1 MAINV
6 YYAKLNNMG
15 DLLNE
20 YIIPEVTGE
29 KVIECPNA
37 IKFDVMGIGSYGAAI
52 WANREKTLSAISKDL
67 IKKTYG
73 KFVTKPCA
81 VWGTG
86 FFEDYSNCSLQLVR
100 KNVSFIAVRG
110 ALSQRII
117 EQSLGRDINPVLC
130 DGGILSSKLIK
141 DSIIK
146 KYRVG
151 FIPHYKEHDFCKE
164 NGLWRYFSEN
174 AERTI
179 INLREEPLDVIKRI
193 SECEFIVSSSLH
205 GCIVADS
212 FGIPN
217 VRVSISNI
225 PGTGF
230 KFDDYYS
237 GFGINNPPIYI
248 KNITDIPKVT
258 QIKDNYKITKSM
270 VDKKKTAMEECLR
283 KYVAEYI
290 INNRER

>member
-1 MAINV
+1 
-6 YYAKLNNMG
+6 MG

-29 KVIECPNA
+29 AVVNCPNA
-37 IKFDVMGIGSYGAAI
+37 IKFDIMGIGSYGAAI
-52 WANREKTLSAISKDL
+52 WANKEDTLSSISKDL
-67 IKKTYG
+67 VKKVYG
-73 KFVTKPCA
+73 KFTTKPCA

-86 FFEDYSNCSLQLVR
+86 FFRDYSDRPLYLLR

-110 ALSQRII
+110 ALSQKII
-117 EQSLGRDINPVLC
+117 EKSLSREIEPVLC

-141 DSIIK
+141 DPIIK

-151 FIPHYKEHDFCKE
+151 FIPHYKEHDLCKE
-164 NGLWRYFSEN
+164 NGLWKHFSEN
-174 AERTI
+174 TERTI
-179 INLREEPLDVIKRI
+179 INLRDEPLEVIKRI

-212 FGIPN
+212 FNIPN
-217 VRVSISNI
+217 IRVSISDI

-237 GFGINNPPIYI
+237 GFGLNNPAIHI
-248 KNITDIPKVT
+248 KKIADIPEET
-258 QIKDNYKITKSM
+258 RIKESYKITKSM
-270 VDKKKTAMEECLR
+270 VDEKKIAMEECLR
-283 KYVAEYI
+283 KYVKEYI
-290 INNRER
+290 TNS